1 MFPELTKASCTIIG
15 AWGKSTVNEDL
26 LQVRALD
33 WASDNPVNQFP
44 AIVIYYPTE
53 KGSVPFANIGY
64 AGLVGSITAF
74 SSNGI
79 AISEKV
85 WMPPKSDPAK
95 WTYSG
100 KPWMYVLR
108 DLA

>member
-1 MFPELTKASCTIIG
+1 M
-15 AWGKSTVNEDL
+15 
-26 LQVRALD
+26 
-33 WASDNPVNQFP
+33 
-44 AIVIYYPTE
+44 PTE

-85 WMPPKSDPAK
+85 WMPPKDE
-95 WTYSG
+95 
-100 KPWMYVLR
+100 
-108 DLA
+108 